1 MKEGAS
7 GLTFEELRKMAMC
20 SHLGMKRD
28 GVSGHERAGTSVCS
42 PDPNN
47 HLCSLTGKYIS
58 EKYFT
63 YRSVQIFEIL
73 LEAFYSP
80 ESDTRHKIMQDWF
93 DYSTQL
99 AL

>member
-1 MKEGAS
+1 MPAFWDSNSTKENNYFFPAS
-7 GLTFEELRKMAMC
+7 LDPARP
-20 SHLGMKRD
+20 RD
-28 GVSGHERAGTSVCS
+28 PINNVCS
-42 PDPNN
+42 F
-47 HLCSLTGKYIS
+47 TGKSIS
-58 EKYFT
+58 NNYFT